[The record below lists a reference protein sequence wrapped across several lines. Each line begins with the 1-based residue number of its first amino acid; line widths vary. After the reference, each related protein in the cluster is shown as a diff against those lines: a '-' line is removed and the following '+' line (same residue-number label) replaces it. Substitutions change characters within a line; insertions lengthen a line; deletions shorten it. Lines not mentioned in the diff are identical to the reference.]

1 MSLDSLLWTAVGG
14 KDRNGDGGDRDD
26 DGGSNNEDGLKFLF
40 VGGKGGVGKSTTS
53 SAIAILLATKC
64 AKRVL
69 LVSTDPAHSLS
80 DVFRRTDNAS
90 EPFGNV
96 PTAPEPDRLSNLHV
110 MEIDPTDTMKREL
123 AKWANLANDIAG
135 ADSCADTTGSGSAAS
150 EFATRIHNFQEWLS
164 GIPGIDE
171 ATALSAAIRY
181 IESGNY
187 DMIVFDTAPTG
198 HTLKLLQMP
207 DILQVGIERLQ
218 SWQGTLWGYYETIKG
233 LASGTGGAATA
244 RKKTEA
250 KAEVSN
256 MLGEYK
262 RGIQKVAQMLQDQHR
277 TRFAVICIAEYL
289 SVAETR
295 RLMQELRKNRVRAS
309 HIIVNQLV
317 VDNALSDEELRKLEG
332 LAEVGTLQLNK
343 KLLDKTVHACTLT
356 TARRKIQE
364 KYLNQLKA
372 YPETQDILD
381 GICEAPLLPE
391 EVTGTDA
398 LIHFGE
404 LLVIEPPELGVAKSS
419 STEASNTFKR
429 PLYDNELGSEGLDQQ
444 DPATGDRIVVVGLA
458 KSKQY
463 NDLQGVVTGDI
474 DTETGRYAIEVEYD
488 GKQKKLALRRQN
500 FRLVTI
506 NSSSKR
512 QKVEQK
518 ETLAPQNAG
527 QEENNSIV
535 SDENISKAKQIL
547 ADPEIKAM
555 VDANPRFAQAVQ
567 DVTEHPMNF
576 MQYLMDPELSPL
588 ISKAMSKLQD

>member
-14 KDRNGDGGDRDD
+14 KDRNGDGGDDD
-26 DGGSNNEDGLKFLF
+26 DIVRGSNNEEGLKFLF

-53 SAIAILLATKC
+53 SAIATLLATKC

-80 DVFRRTDNAS
+80 DVFRRTDN

-96 PTAPEPDRLSNLHV
+96 PTAPEPERISNLHV

-123 AKWANLANDIAG
+123 AKWADLATAVAG
-135 ADSCADTTGSGSAAS
+135 TDTSGSGSAAS
-150 EFATRIHNFQEWLS
+150 ELATRIHTFQAWLS

-171 ATALSAAIRY
+171 ATALSAAVRY

-187 DMIVFDTAPTG
+187 DIIVFDTAPTG

-218 SWQGTLWGYYETIKG
+218 SWQGTLWGYYEAIKG
-233 LASGTGGAATA
+233 FTSGTGGAATA

-250 KAEVSN
+250 KAEISK
-256 MLGEYK
+256 MLDEYK

-277 TRFAVICIAEYL
+277 TRFAVVCIAEYL

-295 RLMQELRKNRVRAS
+295 RLMQELRKNRVHAS

-317 VDNALSDEELRKLEG
+317 VDNALSDEELRELEG

-343 KLLDKTVHACTLT
+343 KLLGKTVHACTLT

-364 KYLNQLKA
+364 KYLNQLKT
-372 YPETQDILD
+372 YPETQDILG

-391 EVTGTDA
+391 EVTGIDA

-404 LLVIEPPELGVAKSS
+404 LLVSQPPELGVAKSS
-419 STEASNTFKR
+419 SAEASNTFKR
-429 PLYDNELGSEGLDQQ
+429 PLYDDELTSEGPDQRN
-444 DPATGDRIVVVGLA
+444 PATGDHIVVVGLA

-463 NDLQGVVTGDI
+463 NGLQGVVTSDL
-474 DTETGRYAIEVEYD
+474 DTATGRYAIEVEYD
-488 GKQKKLALRRQN
+488 GKQKGLALQRQN
-500 FRLVTI
+500 FLVTKS
-506 NSSSKR
+506 SSSKR

-518 ETLAPQNAG
+518 ETLASRNAA
-527 QEENNSIV
+527 QDESNSIV
-535 SDENISKAKQIL
+535 TDENISKAKQIL
-547 ADPEIKAM
+547 SDPEIKAM
-555 VDANPRFAQAVQ
+555 IDTNPRFAQAVQ
-567 DVTEHPMNF
+567 DVMANPMNF

-588 ISKAMSKLQD
+588 ISKAMSKLQG